1 MRGGESEQSFLLRAL
16 DFAAR
21 KHRDQRRKGSEAPPY
36 INHPIS
42 VARILAE
49 DGGVTDA
56 VTLAGALLH
65 DTVEDTE
72 TSFEEIEAEFGPAV
86 RQVVAEVTDDKGLS
100 RAERKRLQ
108 VERTPVASDRAKLI
122 KLGDKISNLVDL
134 VHAPPV
140 GWTRDRQVDYLNWT
154 LQVVAGCRGVNPALD
169 ALYDRVFRES
179 RAALTDGT

>member
-1 MRGGESEQSFLLRAL
+1 MRSGESEQSFLLRAL

-42 VARILAE
+42 VARVLAE
-49 DGGVTDA
+49 VGGVIDP

-72 TSFEEIEAEFGPAV
+72 TTLEEIEAEFGAEV
-86 RQVVAEVTDDKGLS
+86 RRLVAEVTDDKSLPRS
-100 RAERKRLQ
+100 ERKRLQ
-108 VERTPVASDRAKLI
+108 VERTPVASDRAKLV
-122 KLGDKISNLVDL
+122 KMGDKICNLTDL

-140 GWTRDRQVDYLNWT
+140 GWSRERQVDYLNWT
-154 LQVVAGCRGVNPALD
+154 LQVAAGCRGVNPALD
-169 ALYDRVFRES
+169 ELYDRVFRES